1 MLTLDH
7 QSVQSYISLLKEYN
21 EHTNIYSKSAYQHL
35 EFHVQDSLLLSTLC
49 QKANRI
55 VDMGSGSGL
64 PSALLAIALPDTEV
78 IAIESKSRKR
88 KFLFHVKQSLNLS
101 NYTIFEG
108 DVQFFTSFNKERIDC
123 VTAKA
128 YKPPKDAWLD
138 AKKVLSKSGNKSGA
152 LYIPVSKKQIK
163 EVKALK
169 KAKLLKRSI
178 KTLDDPL
185 YYACFT

>member
-1 MLTLDH
+1 MSLKNQRDYWLIFKYIIIT
-7 QSVQSYISLLKEYN
+7 SVFSLFLF
-21 EHTNIYSKSAYQHL
+21 L
-35 EFHVQDSLLLSTLC
+35 FFLW
-49 QKANRI
+49 RI
-55 VDMGSGSGL
+55 DNYRVERFR
-64 PSALLAIALPDTEV
+64 LAIL
-78 IAIESKSRKR
+78 
-88 KFLFHVKQSLNLS
+88 
-101 NYTIFEG
+101 NYTIPN
-108 DVQFFTSFNKERIDC
+108 VQFFTSFNKERIDC

-178 KTLDDPL
+178 KTLDEPF